1 MMMSGVALR
10 PQLDGP
16 TRKASEALFRS
27 RASAGGSLPRS
38 FLHLFLAIGGGAW
51 GGGGGGVGAE
61 QGHGGQ
67 VCLGVWGGGGVQKP
81 IGESRVAPGPA
92 SNNMLA
98 SSYHLRPSLFSRALH
113 KVNSTVTHSFSKTQR
128 KALRYALWRR
138 GGGGR
143 AEELRAADSLFQK
156 AWLNMLASSY
166 HLRPS
171 LFSRALHKVN
181 STVTHSFSKTQRKAL
196 RYALY
201 PNTHFGRAG
210 GPAE

>member
-38 FLHLFLAIGGGAW
+38 FLHLFLAILAI
-51 GGGGGGVGAE
+51 
-61 QGHGGQ
+61 
-67 VCLGVWGGGGVQKP
+67 GGGVQKP